1 MAFVHV
7 LTLYYGKFYHN
18 IMVSQTIIWIRTG
31 SFCQRRSPN
40 CQEISITFTPL
51 FILGVAECRYD
62 FAPLTPQLW
71 QENIS
76 KSPRIGEARVRVG
89 ILLRPHIEC
98 HGFRGR
104 SKNFNR
110 GIHTLIQQRP
120 ISVLLN
126 LLINRIENHEP

>member
-51 FILGVAECRYD
+51 FILLLKLLSYIFCCLLPLAFCLPLPKVKLILHRYLAFGVAECRYD

-71 QENIS
+71 QGCFIPVKNEWGV
-76 KSPRIGEARVRVG
+76 GEMGNWRD
-89 ILLRPHIEC
+89 L
-98 HGFRGR
+98 
-104 SKNFNR
+104 
-110 GIHTLIQQRP
+110 
-120 ISVLLN
+120 
-126 LLINRIENHEP
+126 